1 VAYDHFGAGQARF
14 LELAEV
20 PPDFIKLDMRLIRNI
35 HKSASRQKLIRGIV
49 QSGQDQGVQVI
60 AEGVESDAE
69 AQACQ
74 DLGCNFGQGFFF
86 GHPQPFAQLPAVGK
100 TRPGDRRVSVRLPG
114 WGIILVR
121 PAEESGKPLARPGK
135 IVDLSK
141 TGIGLLL
148 NYQFSKGTILALAP
162 IGWNVTSSLAAKV
175 VHCKEVDGQWLH
187 GCQFVQKLNR
197 KDLEHLFALNLKRS

>member
-1 VAYDHFGAGQARF
+1 

-49 QSGQDQGVQVI
+49 QSGQDQEVQVI

-69 AQACQ
+69 AQVCQ
-74 DLGCNFGQGFFF
+74 ELGCNFGQGFFF
-86 GHPQPFAQLPAVGK
+86 GHPQPVARLRAFGK
-100 TRPGDRRVSVRLPG
+100 NRSPGDRRASVRLPG
-114 WGIILVR
+114 WGTILIR
-121 PAEESGKPLARPGK
+121 PEQESGKPLARSGK

-141 TGIGLLL
+141 TGIGLLV

-162 IGWNVTSSLAAKV
+162 IGWNGSSSLAT
-175 VHCKEVDGQWLH
+175 
-187 GCQFVQKLNR
+187 
-197 KDLEHLFALNLKRS
+197 